1 MRRNNRILVVL
12 LLMFSAVFNLMA
24 DRDDSVVIRKMNTPS
39 IKIGNSI
46 KKEGDSFRMGEE
58 IKWSVDNQA
67 VYAQNMRTKEYYIFT
82 KEAFDSKS
90 VKTLDAYILTCRA
103 STRSVTGKVTY
114 GKNKERFDG
123 EKRIAL
129 VIGNSNYL
137 YDASLKNPVFD
148 VASISAQLTE
158 FGFDTYSF
166 YDCNANDMKGAI
178 SSFVRRSESYDVAL
192 FYYAGHGVSWDHR
205 YYYLPVD
212 VELDRQSQLQN
223 CVEGFG
229 LLSQLQSN
237 TRTTLVLLDA
247 CRTKKISW
255 ARGVDDSIRI
265 QMEAPRNMAVV
276 YSTTDGSFAMDGEG
290 DLSPFAEGFLLAMR
304 TPGISFSECAVRVN
318 SYIDEIT
325 GHRQN
330 SSQSI
335 SLTEMFYF
343 SHPGQKSA
351 LPDAVT
357 PAKLSRP
364 EVDAD
369 SLGEQYE
376 KGMRMYKTADYANAF
391 KYLAPLAE
399 KGYVNAYFPVAEMYH
414 GGRGVTK
421 DRDLALKWYQKAA
434 DAGNEEAKR
443 IIIRYF

>member
-1 MRRNNRILVVL
+1 ML
-12 LLMFSAVFNLMA
+12 LLFSAAFDSLA
-24 DRDDSVVIRKMNTPS
+24 DKDDSIIIKKLNTPS
-39 IKIGNSI
+39 IRIGNSI

-58 IKWSVDNQA
+58 IKWSDGNQA
-67 VYAQNMRTKEYYIFT
+67 LYAQNLRTKEYYIFT
-82 KEAFDSKS
+82 KEAFESKS

-103 STRSVTGKVTY
+103 STRGVTGKVTY
-114 GKNKERFDG
+114 GKNKAQYNG

-137 YDASLKNPVFD
+137 YDASLKNPIFD
-148 VASISAQLTE
+148 VASVSAQLAE

-166 YDCNANDMKGAI
+166 YDCNANEMKGAI
-178 SSFVRRSESYDVAL
+178 KTFVNRAATYDVAL

-223 CVEGFG
+223 CVEGYG
-229 LLSQLQSN
+229 LLNQLQSN
-237 TRTTLVLLDA
+237 ARTTLVLLDA

-290 DLSPFAEGFLLAMR
+290 DLSPFAEGFLQAMK
-304 TPGISFSECAVRVN
+304 TPGISFSDCAVHVN
-318 SYIDEIT
+318 SYIDQKTE
-325 GHRQN
+325 HQQN

-335 SLTEMFYF
+335 SLTKMFYF
-343 SHPGQKSA
+343 SKPGQKISE
-351 LPDAVT
+351 PHSREVSGKVDKPTRFVT
-357 PAKLSRP
+357 NSF
-364 EVDAD
+364 E
-369 SLGEQYE
+369 EEYE
-376 KGMRMYKTADYANAF
+376 KGMRFYKAADYANAF
-391 KYLAPLAE
+391 QYLAPLAE
-399 KGYVNAYFPVAEMYH
+399 KGYVKAYFPVAEMYH
-414 GGRGVTK
+414 GGWGVTK

-434 DAGNEEAKR
+434 DAGNADAKR